1 MELAEVEA
9 KIIPV
14 IAKIAEME
22 VEEIKPE
29 DDFAETL
36 NIDSMSLLELVV
48 EMEKE
53 FNIKVYPDQML
64 KLISPRKT
72 AEYIKNIL
80 DRKSEH

>member
-1 MELAEVEA
+1 MKLAEVEA

-22 VEEIKPE
+22 VHEIKPE
-29 DDFAETL
+29 DNFAETL

-53 FNIKVYPDQML
+53 FDIKVYPDQML
-64 KLISPRKT
+64 NLTSPGKT
-72 AEYIKNIL
+72 AVYIKNII
-80 DRKSEH
+80 DNKSEH